1 MSTQD
6 RWWFRIGV
14 LTDLV
19 ARSRTKLG
27 RTALMKLAFLLQTV
41 EGLPLGYNF
50 RLYTYG
56 PFDEDVLNDLGQAEC
71 MQAVVSTM
79 IPFSGGEGYGYEFSP
94 GPSGGQVRI
103 LLAEAIKPYEGKLD
117 QMIER
122 FGNRSAADLELL
134 STIVYADRD
143 CQGRTPPVSPDELAR
158 QVQEIKPRF
167 SVEYIKQNIEE
178 LNQMGLLS
186 AAHTHPTSSR
196 RN

>member
-94 GPSGGQVRI
+94 GPSCGQVRI

-122 FGNRSAADLELL
+122 FGNRM
-134 STIVYADRD
+134 
-143 CQGRTPPVSPDELAR
+143 PPTWS
-158 QVQEIKPRF
+158 F
-167 SVEYIKQNIEE
+167 
-178 LNQMGLLS
+178 
-186 AAHTHPTSSR
+186 SR
-196 RN
+196 RSSTRIEIARVARRLFLQTNSPARYRK